1 MAENDIYRV
10 RTPRNRTYL
19 GNRDSHAY
27 FTNELAYSNFLCK
40 ELFKIIYIMK
50 KKIQIIN
57 QLILMIQIIMKDNN

>member
-40 ELFKIIYIMK
+40 EITESTEITDDM
-50 KKIQIIN
+50 
-57 QLILMIQIIMKDNN
+57 LIF